1 MHAECQ
7 RAAALPNNLV
17 VLIMDFAHGKFTAG
31 QFEFQMWEILTGEDE
46 KMDIAS
52 VRMEI
57 PEGANLILGQS
68 HFIKTAEDLY
78 EVVVNTVP
86 DAKFA
91 VAFNEASGPCL
102 VRAEANDDELRR
114 AAISNALSI
123 GAGHVFVLLMRQAYP
138 INLLSR
144 VRDCFEVCS
153 IFCATANPVEVILAQ
168 TPQGRGVLGVI
179 DGSSPNG
186 IEGPED
192 VKHRR
197 EFVRKIGYKL

>member
-1 MHAECQ
+1 
-7 RAAALPNNLV
+7 
-17 VLIMDFAHGKFTAG
+17 MD
-31 QFEFQMWEILTGEDE
+31 L
-46 KMDIAS
+46 S
-52 VRMEI
+52 VVRMEV

-86 DAKFA
+86 GAKFA

-102 VRAEANDDELRR
+102 VRVEANDDELRR
-114 AAISNALSI
+114 AAVANAQSI
-123 GAGHVFVLLMRQAYP
+123 GAGHAFVLMVRNAYP

-153 IFCATANPVEVILAQ
+153 IFCATANPVEVIMAQ
-168 TPQGRGVLGVI
+168 TELGRSILGVV
-179 DGSSPNG
+179 DGSSPKG
-186 IEGPED
+186 VESAD
-192 VKHRR
+192 DARKRR